1 MKNRAFCVRLLVE
14 MKLLSVV
21 LHQQAAL
28 SELFIR
34 QSKKTP
40 FTWIT
45 LVKEICT
52 SANPRHDESLTG
64 RISWVSETL

>member
-1 MKNRAFCVRLLVE
+1 MTGVKNRAFCVRLLVE

-34 QSKKTP
+34 QSKKNALYVDQ
-40 FTWIT
+40 

-64 RISWVSETL
+64 RIS

>member
-14 MKLLSVV
+14 MKLLSGV

-34 QSKKTP
+34 QSQKTP
-40 FTWIT
+40 FTWI
-45 LVKEICT
+45 
-52 SANPRHDESLTG
+52 
-64 RISWVSETL
+64 SW

>member
-1 MKNRAFCVRLLVE
+1 MTGVKNRAFCVRLLVE

-34 QSKKTP
+34 QSKKRPLRGSAGERNLHIGEPTP
-40 FTWIT
+40 
-45 LVKEICT
+45 
-52 SANPRHDESLTG
+52 R
-64 RISWVSETL
+64 

>member
-1 MKNRAFCVRLLVE
+1 MTGVKNRAFCVRLLVE

-40 FTWIT
+40 FTWI
-45 LVKEICT
+45 
-52 SANPRHDESLTG
+52 
-64 RISWVSETL
+64 SW

>member
-1 MKNRAFCVRLLVE
+1 MTGVKNRAFCVRLLVE

-28 SELFIR
+28 SALFIR

-40 FTWIT
+40 FTWI
-45 LVKEICT
+45 
-52 SANPRHDESLTG
+52 
-64 RISWVSETL
+64 SW